1 MSKKPKRR
9 AKRAAAKRRSPPKPR
24 RSAQAKKKPV
34 PVIDDTRY
42 PPAEHIFTGPR
53 PVSMIRG
60 LEPAFLL
67 FEREILERI
76 EARAAE
82 LGVRYESLVRQ
93 IVRDNL
99 DRY

>member
-1 MSKKPKRR
+1 MS
-9 AKRAAAKRRSPPKPR
+9 
-24 RSAQAKKKPV
+24 
-34 PVIDDTRY
+34 
-42 PPAEHIFTGPR
+42 
-53 PVSMIRG
+53 RG